1 MRYTLFL
8 DESGSI
14 SMNNGEKYFSIGGYL
29 IETNNLKHT
38 YKMKKIIKNINK
50 DRDKN
55 FNYFALRDNKT
66 EVKFANLSYEGKK
79 YVFNELNKLDGTFV
93 AIIVDKE
100 NCHSLTNWD
109 TNEYYNFLVAQLI
122 KYVFEICNHAGGLDF
137 EELKIIY
144 DDRSMK
150 VKARNDLQAHL
161 IEQFKIN
168 RVRSKQFSCNFNLK
182 AADSKVNY
190 GVMISDLVK
199 IDKDE
204 NVIAVSSLH
213 RKSTPKY
220 IIFVTKN
227 GLVKKSF
234 LEEYT
239 KTNRNS
245 GIAALKI
252 AEGDNVV
259 DILFQDDEDMVI
271 ITKNGM
277 SIRFETKA
285 INPIGRLA
293 MGVKGITVAEGDEV
307 VAAMSVH
314 KETDNV
320 AVFTEGGL
328 GKKCALKDFPV
339 QGRGGKG
346 TVVYKPS
353 NASGK
358 LVGAAMIDDDD
369 NILLVGI
376 TSSICISAKE
386 VPLLGKPSQGN
397 ILIKNKV
404 MSVTK
409 I

>member
-1 MRYTLFL
+1 MDKYVDKITRVEIKNCSSKRRILVRYTLFL

-190 GVMISDLVK
+190 GVMISDFVAGLCR
-199 IDKDE
+199 D
-204 NVIAVSSLH
+204 
-213 RKSTPKY
+213 
-220 IIFVTKN
+220 IFKN
-227 GLVKKSF
+227 K
-234 LEEYT
+234 
-239 KTNRNS
+239 NS
-245 GIAALKI
+245 
-252 AEGDNVV
+252 
-259 DILFQDDEDMVI
+259 
-271 ITKNGM
+271 
-277 SIRFETKA
+277 
-285 INPIGRLA
+285 
-293 MGVKGITVAEGDEV
+293 
-307 VAAMSVH
+307 
-314 KETDNV
+314 
-320 AVFTEGGL
+320 
-328 GKKCALKDFPV
+328 ALKDSIKIKYLSKFP
-339 QGRGGKG
+339 
-346 TVVYKPS
+346 YKEFDKEIIVKDI
-353 NASGK
+353 NRENK
-358 LVGAAMIDDDD
+358 
-369 NILLVGI
+369 
-376 TSSICISAKE
+376 ISVNEKVLTA
-386 VPLLGKPSQGN
+386 
-397 ILIKNKV
+397 NK
-404 MSVTK
+404 
-409 I
+409 